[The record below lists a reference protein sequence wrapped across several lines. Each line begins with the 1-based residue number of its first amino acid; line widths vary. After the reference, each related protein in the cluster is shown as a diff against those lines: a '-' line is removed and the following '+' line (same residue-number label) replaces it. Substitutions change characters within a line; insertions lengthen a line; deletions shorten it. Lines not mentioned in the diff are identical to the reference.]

1 MIDYK
6 IKILLFIVFLSLVF
20 NYIFYERNK
29 NIFEHFQMEEIKKFK
44 DKIENI
50 NNKYKKKNK
59 KKKKS
64 SEIKL
69 FETSKIK
76 EEPELTNEKLY
87 YKKILITGATSGIGY
102 HIAKMLNKYN
112 PFLIVTGKDEK
123 KVKSLVEELSK
134 TNESVK
140 GIHVDLSKKQ
150 GPKKLYDYVR
160 SHHSKLDILIN
171 AASTNIGSRFLLS
184 KSYNDWQDEMSV
196 NVNSSILL
204 SQMFSKRMKGYGIKG
219 KIINISSGA
228 SKMAN
233 SDVNSGSDIVMKNMI
248 EKYSNILA
256 EELYEYKI
264 SVTVVRIE
272 HDIDYGYI
280 NILNKKVKNTPY
292 KNLIKGFLGDS
303 PSKILPVFLY
313 TVKAPF
319 HEISGKVIST
329 KAFLENEKLSK
340 IIPPQQLNINNE
352 VYKNVVFTKEIDRK
366 DKTKTYLVKQN
377 PYDASPR
384 VKKMLTKKY
393 SINKFNTVSKYTPII
408 DSIIS
413 KKLNTNKENI
423 VFFKTEYDAMK
434 KICDI
439 FVPKYQEIII
449 QWPEYN
455 ILKLVTVENKIKIK
469 YAMYKKYRKKFLLP
483 DLQHILDT
491 IGTKTKMIYL
501 SSPNLASGQS
511 IVDNAEFKDF
521 INKVPK
527 NIFILIDQR
536 YIEFTTANPNKILN
550 GINYLDRDN
559 VGVLRTFNNYYS
571 IENLELTYLIT
582 NSDFAKI
589 IKDTQLINP
598 IDKFT
603 EDLALAVYQDKYY
616 ENIKYKIKEERK
628 RMFKLLDD
636 NKIPYYTSEVN
647 YFLIDTEEDSEII
660 KDQLEK
666 NNIILYI
673 SDEEYGTHWVL
684 PLGTKK
690 TNDTVFDTIIYSQMK

>member
-1 MIDYK
+1 MIDFK
-6 IKILLFIVFLSLVF
+6 LKILLFFIFVCLVF

-29 NIFEHFQMEEIKKFK
+29 NVFENFQMEEIRKFRA
-44 DKIENI
+44 KIENI
-50 NNKYKKKNK
+50 NNKHKKKGAA
-59 KKKKS
+59 
-64 SEIKL
+64 EIKL
-69 FETSKIK
+69 FEKSKIK

-87 YKKILITGATSGIGY
+87 HKKILITGATNGIGY
-102 HIAKMLNKYN
+102 HIAKMLNQHK
-112 PFLIVTGKDEK
+112 PFLIVTGKKEK
-123 KVKSLVEELSK
+123 KVKKLVEELSK

-140 GIHVDLSKKQ
+140 GIHVDLSKKN
-150 GPKKLYDYVR
+150 GPKKLFDYVKK
-160 SHHSKLDILIN
+160 HHSKLDIVIN
-171 AASTNIGSRFLLS
+171 SASTNIGSRFLLS
-184 KSYNDWQDEMSV
+184 KSYGDWQDEMSV
-196 NVNSSILL
+196 NVNSAILL
-204 SQMFSKRMKGYGIKG
+204 SQMFSKRMKRYKIKG

-264 SVTVVRIE
+264 AVSVVRIE
-272 HDIDYGYI
+272 HDIDYGYV
-280 NILNKKVKNTPY
+280 NILNTKVKNTPY

-303 PSKILPVFLY
+303 PSKILPVFMY
-313 TVKAPF
+313 VVKAPF

-340 IIPPQQLNINNE
+340 IIPPQQLNIHNE
-352 VYKNVVFTKEIDRK
+352 VYKKVVYTKEINRN

-377 PYDASPR
+377 PYEVSPR

-393 SINKFNTVSKYTPII
+393 SINKFNTVSKYTPILN
-408 DSIIS
+408 SIMA
-413 KKLNTNKENI
+413 KKLNIDKEQI

-455 ILKLVTVENKIKIK
+455 ILKLVSVQNKIKLK
-469 YAMYKKYRKKFLLP
+469 YAMFKKYRNKFLLP
-483 DLQHILDT
+483 NFQQILDT

-511 IVDNAEFKDF
+511 IVDNVEFKNF
-521 INKVPK
+521 LREVPK

-536 YIEFTTANPNKILN
+536 YIEFSTANPDKILN
-550 GINYLDRDN
+550 GINHLQRDN
-559 VGVLRTFNNYYS
+559 IGVLRTFNNYYS

-582 NSDFAKI
+582 NKEFVNL

-603 EDLALAVYQDKYY
+603 EDLALEVYQDKYY
-616 ENIKYKIKEERK
+616 ENIKYKIKNERN
-628 RMFKLLDD
+628 RMLKLFED
-636 NKIPYYTSEVN
+636 NKIPYYPSEVN
-647 YFLIDTEEDSEII
+647 YILIDTEQDSETI
-660 KDQLEK
+660 KEQLEK
-666 NNIILYI
+666 NGIILYI
-673 SDEEYGTHWVL
+673 SDEEYGTYWVL

-690 TNDTVFDTIIYSQMK
+690 TNDTVFDTIMYSQMK

>member
-6 IKILLFIVFLSLVF
+6 LKILLFIIFLSLVF

-29 NIFEHFQMEEIKKFK
+29 NVFEHFQMEELRKFRS
-44 DKIENI
+44 KIENI
-50 NNKYKKKNK
+50 NNKHKKKGP
-59 KKKKS
+59 

-69 FETSKIK
+69 FEKSKVK
-76 EEPELTNEKLY
+76 EEPELTNEKIY

-102 HIAKMLNKYN
+102 HIAKMINQHN
-112 PFLIVTGKDEK
+112 PFLIVTGKKEK
-123 KVKSLVEELSK
+123 KVKKLVEQLSK
-134 TNESVK
+134 TNESVR
-140 GIHVDLSKKQ
+140 GIHVDLSKKN
-150 GPKKLYDYVR
+150 GPQKLFDYVKK
-160 SHHSKLDILIN
+160 HHSKLDMVIN

-184 KSYNDWQDEMSV
+184 KSYTDWQDEMSV
-196 NVNSSILL
+196 NVNSTILL
-204 SQMFSKRMKGYGIKG
+204 SQLFSRRMKRYKIQG

-233 SDVNSGSDIVMKNMI
+233 SDVNSGSDIVMKNMV

-264 SVTVVRIE
+264 SVSVVRIE

-280 NILNKKVKNTPY
+280 NILNTKVKNTPY

-303 PSKILPVFLY
+303 PSKILPVFMY
-313 TVKAPF
+313 VIKAPF

-340 IIPPQQLNINNE
+340 IIPPQQLNIHNE
-352 VYKNVVFTKEIDRK
+352 VYKKVVYTKEIDRN

-377 PYDASPR
+377 PYDVSPR
-384 VKKMLTKKY
+384 IKKMLTKKY
-393 SINKFNTVSKYTPII
+393 SINKFNTVSKYTPILDNVI
-408 DSIIS
+408 A
-413 KKLNTNKENI
+413 KKLNIDKQQI

-455 ILKLVTVENKIKIK
+455 ILKLVSVENKIKLK
-469 YAMYKKYRKKFLLP
+469 YAMFKKYRNKFLLP
-483 DLQHILDT
+483 DFQHILDS

-511 IVDNAEFKDF
+511 IIDNEDFKNF
-521 INKVPK
+521 LKEVPK

-536 YIEFTTANPNKILN
+536 YIEFSTANPNKILN
-550 GINYLDRDN
+550 GINHLQRDN
-559 VGVLRTFNNYYS
+559 IGVLRTFNNYYS

-582 NSDFAKI
+582 NEEFVNI

-603 EDLALAVYQDKYY
+603 EDLALEVYQDKYY
-616 ENIKYKIKEERK
+616 ENIKYKIKSERK
-628 RMFKLLDD
+628 RMLKLFED
-636 NKIPYYTSEVN
+636 NNIPHYTSEVN
-647 YFLIDTEEDSEII
+647 YLLIDTEQESEII
-660 KDQLEK
+660 KEQLEK
-666 NNIILYI
+666 NDIILYI
-673 SDEEYGTHWVL
+673 SDEEYGTYWVL

-690 TNDTVFDTIIYSQMK
+690 TNDIVFDTIMYSQMK

>member
-6 IKILLFIVFLSLVF
+6 LKILLFIIFLSLVF

-29 NIFEHFQMEEIKKFK
+29 NVFEHFQMEELRKFRS
-44 DKIENI
+44 KIENI
-50 NNKYKKKNK
+50 NNKHKKKGP
-59 KKKKS
+59 

-69 FETSKIK
+69 FEKSKVK
-76 EEPELTNEKLY
+76 EEPELTNEKIY

-102 HIAKMLNKYN
+102 HIAKMINQHN
-112 PFLIVTGKDEK
+112 PFLIVTGKKEK
-123 KVKSLVEELSK
+123 KVKKLVEQLSK
-134 TNESVK
+134 TNESVR
-140 GIHVDLSKKQ
+140 GIHVDLSKKN
-150 GPKKLYDYVR
+150 GPQKLFDYVKK
-160 SHHSKLDILIN
+160 HHSKLDMVIN

-184 KSYNDWQDEMSV
+184 KSYTDWQDEMSV
-196 NVNSSILL
+196 NVNSTILL
-204 SQMFSKRMKGYGIKG
+204 SQLFSRRMKRYKIQG

-233 SDVNSGSDIVMKNMI
+233 SDVNSGSDIVMKNMV

-264 SVTVVRIE
+264 SVSVVRIE

-280 NILNKKVKNTPY
+280 NILNTKVKNTPY

-303 PSKILPVFLY
+303 PSKILPVFMY
-313 TVKAPF
+313 VIKAPF

-340 IIPPQQLNINNE
+340 IIPPQQLNIHNE
-352 VYKNVVFTKEIDRK
+352 VYKKVVYTKEIDRN

-377 PYDASPR
+377 PYDVSPR
-384 VKKMLTKKY
+384 IKKMLTKKY
-393 SINKFNTVSKYTPII
+393 SINKFNTVSKYTPLLDNVIA
-408 DSIIS
+408 
-413 KKLNTNKENI
+413 KKLNIDKQQI

-455 ILKLVTVENKIKIK
+455 ILKLVSVENKIKLK
-469 YAMYKKYRKKFLLP
+469 YAMFKKYRNKFLLP
-483 DLQHILDT
+483 DFQHILDS

-511 IVDNAEFKDF
+511 IIDNEDFKNF
-521 INKVPK
+521 LKEVPK

-536 YIEFTTANPNKILN
+536 YIEFSTANPNKILN
-550 GINYLDRDN
+550 GIDHLQRDN
-559 VGVLRTFNNYYS
+559 IGVLRTFNNYYS

-582 NSDFAKI
+582 NEEFVNI

-603 EDLALAVYQDKYY
+603 EDLALEVYQDKYY
-616 ENIKYKIKEERK
+616 ENIKYKIKSERK
-628 RMFKLLDD
+628 RMLKLFED
-636 NKIPYYTSEVN
+636 NNIPHYTSEVN
-647 YFLIDTEEDSEII
+647 YLLIDTEQESEII
-660 KDQLEK
+660 KEQLEK
-666 NNIILYI
+666 NDIILYI
-673 SDEEYGTHWVL
+673 SDEEYGTYWVL

-690 TNDTVFDTIIYSQMK
+690 TNDIVFDTIMYSQMK